1 MSGILVYN
9 RLGVFFL
16 TGGIMKQGKWI
27 LLSFLL
33 LGMAGCYSDE
43 EMTIPKPE
51 EFRQVGPQCSPGF
64 SKLAD
69 GLTVCPADRTC
80 ETLSDGTTCIERLID
95 TSGGAGINC
104 DAGWITVS
112 QSEFTNKEAPM
123 CFAILEDDELDDIE
137 ERYNELP
144 KNDKGEYTK
153 YFCKK
158 GALEG
163 RYCRHV
169 PPTKLDSLIVV
180 QPGQYC
186 DTYQSKPAEDTLR
199 IHIMD
204 IGQGDS
210 IWIQTPDGKNVL
222 IDGGD
227 GGAFGKT
234 SAGPIV
240 TDYLNS
246 HGFPYGSVFDA
257 VILTHPH
264 SDHYGGFNNIFNSSN
279 VASYKLANYLDP
291 MSYDDV
297 KQYAEGK
304 YSFELPSTYT
314 QWFNRMKGF
323 LAENGG
329 ARNEHVYMP
338 AKDFFNPG
346 DPLPEAFFGTEVQ
359 TQYITSRNTYKGDD
373 ANPASII
380 FKLSYKGINFLFTG
394 DAEAEQE
401 SDAIK
406 TGIDLST
413 NFLKVCHHGSSTSS
427 TSSFLNAIWNVTKKD
442 AVTGASLAVPESKR
456 YALISSGRK
465 LYSGAYIPTNQTV
478 ERLKTYMS
486 EDHIYSTSAG
496 DDAKVENETYRDDN
510 ILIVIKPSGSY
521 YACYNGTN

>member
-1 MSGILVYN
+1 
-9 RLGVFFL
+9 
-16 TGGIMKQGKWI
+16 MKSVRWI
-27 LLSFLL
+27 LSAVCVMLLS
-33 LGMAGCYSDE
+33 GCYNDE
-43 EMTIPKPE
+43 EMQIPEPE
-51 EFRQVGPQCSPGF
+51 EFRKVGPSCKPGF
-64 SKLAD
+64 SILAD
-69 GLTVCPADRTC
+69 NLSTCPADRIC
-80 ETLSDGTTCIERLID
+80 ETLEDGTICIERLID
-95 TSGGAGINC
+95 TSGGGGINC

-112 QSEFTNKEAPM
+112 QSEVENKLCFTV
-123 CFAILEDDELDDIE
+123 LDDDDTEDIENRYDELPL
-137 ERYNELP
+137 N
-144 KNDKGEYTK
+144 NKGEYAQ

-158 GALEG
+158 GKIDG

-186 DTYQSKPAEDTLR
+186 STEQAKPASNTLR
-199 IHIMD
+199 IHLMD

-227 GGAFGKT
+227 GGSFGKT

-246 HGFPYGSVFDA
+246 HGFPYGSKFNA

-264 SDHYGGFNNIFNSSN
+264 SDHFGGFNNIFNSNNST
-279 VASYKLANYLDP
+279 SYKLENYLDP
-291 MSYDDV
+291 MDY
-297 KQYAEGK
+297 KQEGSAP
-304 YSFELPSTYT
+304 YTLPSTYT
-314 QWFNRMKGF
+314 QWIGRVKNF
-323 LAENGG
+323 LPENNG
-329 ARNEHVYMP
+329 AQNEHIYMP
-338 AKDFFNPG
+338 AKDFFKAG
-346 DPLPEAFFGTEVQ
+346 DPLPEDFFGKEVE
-359 TQYITSRNTYKGDD
+359 TQYITSRNTYNGDD

-380 FKLSYKGINFLFTG
+380 FKLSYKGMNFLFTG

-401 SDAIK
+401 ADAIK
-406 TGIDLST
+406 TGIDIRT

-427 TSSFLNAIWNVTKKD
+427 TASFLNAIWGVGKTD
-442 AVTGASLAVPESKR
+442 SSGASLEIPGKSR

-465 LYSGAYIPTNQTV
+465 QYSGTYIPTNQTV

-496 DDAKVENETYRDDN
+496 DDAKIENETYRDDN
-510 ILIVIKPSGSY
+510 ILIVVKPDGSY